1 MKLGKIPWMR
11 VAVLLTE
18 LVLIGA
24 AVAFPLIITDT
35 TLQTTLRI
43 LELVAGIPQGGN

>member
-11 VAVLLTE
+11 VAILCTE
-18 LVLIGA
+18 VALVGA
-24 AVAFPLIITDT
+24 AVAVPAIITDT

-43 LELVAGIPQGGN
+43 LELVAGFPLGS